1 CAYTRLLGKVR
12 TQPPYLPGTLFSYP
26 SFLDPLRAST
36 CFCVGVSSLHLQHVL
51 DVFPPGSKD
60 LDFFI
65 KSFELS
71 TSLLIC

>member
-36 CFCVGVSSLHLQHVL
+36 CFCVGGVIAPSSACPGR
-51 DVFPPGSKD
+51 FPSGQ
-60 LDFFI
+60 
-65 KSFELS
+65 
-71 TSLLIC
+71 